1 MGGTTPKEWAER
13 RRPKNG
19 RLDDDH
25 TRLTNRMTT
34 PKERAND
41 DARRMGRL
49 DDDHTRLTSRAGDD
63 DAQRTGGM
71 MTTRD

>member
-1 MGGTTPKEWAER
+1 MPGRQHQDNSKLDKQPKNRRTTTPNGRAER
-13 RRPKNG
+13 RRLDNG
-19 RLDDDH
+19 
-25 TRLTNRMTT
+25 
-34 PKERAND
+34 
-41 DARRMGRL
+41 L